1 MWLRIKRILGNK
13 TVMLRLLFTFFVL
26 LLFKIASHIPV
37 PLYDTAAI
45 HALINQTSG
54 FFAILNSFSGQALER
69 FSIFALG
76 ITPYITASI
85 VVQLMQ
91 TVLPT
96 FKEWSE
102 EGENGR
108 FKLNKITRVL
118 AIVISFVQGLAL
130 ILGAS
135 TGKGNNFVTGFRGH
149 NYVGASLYM
158 ALVIAA
164 GSSIS
169 IFIADTITAK
179 GIGNGTS
186 LLIAAGIVTSIPVM
200 FSTMWKKYIIGNSSA
215 WDYVWFV
222 TIVLLYFIILLG
234 IIFMEGARR
243 KIPTQYANRQ
253 GRANANIPIK
263 LNSANVMPVIFASTI
278 LSIPMTIIGFTV
290 KSTES
295 GTGFWLNEV
304 FSFQRPIGFVIYMV
318 LIVVF
323 SFFYAFMTMDPEK
336 MADNLSKSNAF
347 IPGIRPGEDTKN
359 YIAKLLF
366 KITLIGTTYLACLAA
381 IPILTAVAF
390 SLKGQEAQAITLG
403 GTSLLIVVGV
413 AIETATQIETKA
425 EQQEYQGIF

>member
-149 NYVGASLYM
+149 N
-158 ALVIAA
+158 
-164 GSSIS
+164 
-169 IFIADTITAK
+169 
-179 GIGNGTS
+179 
-186 LLIAAGIVTSIPVM
+186 
-200 FSTMWKKYIIGNSSA
+200 
-215 WDYVWFV
+215 
-222 TIVLLYFIILLG
+222 
-234 IIFMEGARR
+234 
-243 KIPTQYANRQ
+243 
-253 GRANANIPIK
+253 
-263 LNSANVMPVIFASTI
+263 
-278 LSIPMTIIGFTV
+278 
-290 KSTES
+290 
-295 GTGFWLNEV
+295 
-304 FSFQRPIGFVIYMV
+304 
-318 LIVVF
+318 
-323 SFFYAFMTMDPEK
+323 
-336 MADNLSKSNAF
+336 
-347 IPGIRPGEDTKN
+347 
-359 YIAKLLF
+359 
-366 KITLIGTTYLACLAA
+366 
-381 IPILTAVAF
+381 
-390 SLKGQEAQAITLG
+390 
-403 GTSLLIVVGV
+403 
-413 AIETATQIETKA
+413 
-425 EQQEYQGIF
+425 